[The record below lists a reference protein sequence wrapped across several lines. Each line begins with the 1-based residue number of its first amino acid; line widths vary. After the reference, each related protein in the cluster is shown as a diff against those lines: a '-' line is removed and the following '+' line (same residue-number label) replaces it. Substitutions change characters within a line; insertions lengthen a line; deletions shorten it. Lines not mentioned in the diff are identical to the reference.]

1 MGFDLS
7 SVVAAL
13 PDVGAA
19 SLTNAWMAVIICVA
33 ALALGIGF
41 TVVRSLKYRVV
52 NGVMSVFISFV
63 RGTPILIQI
72 FLCYYVLPLV
82 GLDLDPTTAGILAI
96 ALNSSVFITE
106 NFRGA
111 LAALDDGPIEAAT
124 ALALTPAMIWMLVI
138 LPQLLRRTLPMLVS
152 EGTVILK
159 NTALLSV
166 ITVAEGFRV
175 AQQIGGATFRPFEPL
190 IAVAICFLVLNLIL
204 VGVGVMVERRG
215 ALRAA

>member
-1 MGFDLS
+1 MGFDIAFVL
-7 SVVAAL
+7 AAL

-19 SLTNAWMAVIICVA
+19 SLINAWMAIIICLF
-33 ALALGIGF
+33 ALATGIGL
-41 TVVRSLKYRVV
+41 TLVRSLKIRAINAVV
-52 NGVMSVFISFV
+52 DIFISFV

-82 GLDLDPTTAGILAI
+82 GLDLNPTTAGIVAI
-96 ALNSSVFITE
+96 SLNSGVFITE

-111 LAALDDGPIEAAT
+111 LSALDDGPIEAAT
-124 ALALTPAMIWMLVI
+124 ALALTPAMIWYLVI

-166 ITVAEGFRV
+166 ITVTEGFRV

-190 IAVAICFLVLNLIL
+190 IAVAICFLALNLIL
-204 VGVGVMVERRG
+204 VGFGNLLERRN
-215 ALRAA
+215 AAIVR